1 MRMKLNLTQKYFWIA
16 LLLSLLICLTL
27 NFPNILSL
35 IFPEEY
41 EEGRRNIPVNAV
53 RVFVELFNTF
63 LVSILIFSISFF
75 TVKPFDRHHKLK
87 VSQVLITIA
96 ISLACA
102 FFIAFIFNSFKHEYG
117 HELNYRRHH
126 DDELFIRNFFSSA
139 LTLASVFIMR
149 LIFQKQSYELE
160 NEKLRTES
168 LQSQYESLK
177 NQVSPHFLFNSLTAM
192 KTLIRESPDL
202 AGKYVDHLSQVLRYT
217 LQSNEK
223 KLVTLQEE
231 MDFTDSYLFLIK
243 MRYDTNLVVRIEIE
257 QSKTHLHLPP
267 LTVQTLV
274 ENAIKHN
281 EISKRNPLTIF
292 IETGSKDSLTV
303 RNRIQE
309 KLTSEE
315 GTGIGLSN
323 LSKQYHLLGNRTIQI
338 SQENNEFIVEVPLL
352 KS

>member
-1 MRMKLNLTQKYFWIA
+1 MRMKLNLTQKYFGIA

-27 NFPNILSL
+27 NFPNILSV

-41 EEGRRNIPVNAV
+41 EEGRRYIPVNAG
-53 RVFVELFNTF
+53 RVFAELFTTF
-63 LVSILIFSISFF
+63 LVSILIFAISYF
-75 TVKPFDRHHKLK
+75 TVKPFERHHKLK
-87 VSQVLITIA
+87 LSQVLITII
-96 ISLACA
+96 ISMACA
-102 FFIAFIFNSFKHEYG
+102 FIIVFIFNSFKPEHGREF
-117 HELNYRRHH
+117 NYRRHH
-126 DDELFIRNFFSSA
+126 DDVLFIRNFFSSA
-139 LTLASVFIMR
+139 LTLASIFIMR

-168 LQSQYESLK
+168 IQSQYESLK

-223 KLVTLQEE
+223 KLVTLREE
-231 MDFTDSYLFLIK
+231 MEFTDSYLFLIK
-243 MRYDTNLVVRIEIE
+243 MRYDTNLIIETNID
-257 QSKTHLHLPP
+257 KTRTNLMLPP

-281 EISKRNPLTIF
+281 EISKRNPLTIY
-292 IETGSKDSLTV
+292 IKTGSDDTLIV

-309 KLTSEE
+309 KLTRED

-323 LSKQYHLLGNRTIQI
+323 LSKQYLLLGKRAVQI

-352 KS
+352 KP

>member
-1 MRMKLNLTQKYFWIA
+1 MRMKLNQTQKYFGIA

-27 NFPNILSL
+27 NFPNILSV

-41 EEGRRNIPVNAV
+41 EEGRRYIPVNAG
-53 RVFVELFNTF
+53 RVFAELFTTF
-63 LVSILIFSISFF
+63 LVSILIFAISYF
-75 TVKPFDRHHKLK
+75 TVKPFERHHKLK
-87 VSQVLITIA
+87 LSQVLITII
-96 ISLACA
+96 ISMACA
-102 FFIAFIFNSFKHEYG
+102 FIIVFIFNSFKPEHGREF
-117 HELNYRRHH
+117 NYRRHH
-126 DDELFIRNFFSSA
+126 DDVLFIRNFFSSA
-139 LTLASVFIMR
+139 LTLASIFIMR

-168 LQSQYESLK
+168 IQSQYESLK

-202 AGKYVDHLSQVLRYT
+202 AGKYVDHLSLVLRYT

-223 KLVTLQEE
+223 RLVTLQEE
-231 MDFTDSYLFLIK
+231 MEFTDSYLFLIK
-243 MRYDTNLVVRIEIE
+243 MRYDTNLNIETAID
-257 QSKTHLHLPP
+257 KTRTNLMLPP

-281 EISKRNPLTIF
+281 EISKRNPLTIY
-292 IETGSKDSLTV
+292 IKTGNDDTLIV

-309 KLTSEE
+309 KLTRED

-323 LSKQYHLLGNRTIQI
+323 LSKQYQLLGNRTVQI

>member
-1 MRMKLNLTQKYFWIA
+1 MKLNLAQKYFGIA

-27 NFPNILSL
+27 NFPNILSV

-41 EEGRRNIPVNAV
+41 EEGRRYIPVNAG
-53 RVFVELFNTF
+53 RVFAELFTTF
-63 LVSILIFSISFF
+63 LVSILIFAISYF
-75 TVKPFDRHHKLK
+75 TVKPFERHHKLK
-87 VSQVLITIA
+87 LSQVLITIF
-96 ISLACA
+96 ISMA
-102 FFIAFIFNSFKHEYG
+102 FAFIIVFIFNSFKPDHGREF
-117 HELNYRRHH
+117 NYRRHH
-126 DDELFIRNFFSSA
+126 DDVLFIRNFFSSA
-139 LTLASVFIMR
+139 LTLASIFIVR
-149 LIFQKQSYELE
+149 LIFQKQSFELE

-192 KTLIRESPDL
+192 KTLIRESPDI

-223 KLVTLQEE
+223 KLVTLREE
-231 MDFTDSYLFLIK
+231 MDFTNSYLFLIK
-243 MRYDTNLVVRIEIE
+243 MRYDTNLIIETDIDKTRIN
-257 QSKTHLHLPP
+257 LMLPP

-292 IETGSKDSLTV
+292 IETGSKDILIV

-309 KLTSEE
+309 KLTPEE

-323 LSKQYHLLGNRTIQI
+323 LSKQYQLLGKRAVQI
-338 SQENNEFIVEVPLL
+338 SQNNNEFIVEVPLL
-352 KS
+352 KA

>member
-1 MRMKLNLTQKYFWIA
+1 MRMKLNQTQKYFGIT
-16 LLLSLLICLTL
+16 LGLSLLICLTL

-35 IFPEEY
+35 IFFDDY
-41 EEGRRNIPVNAV
+41 EDGRRNMHFNIIQ
-53 RVFVELFNTF
+53 VFVEIFTTF
-63 LVSILIFSISFF
+63 LVSFLIFTISFF
-75 TVKPFDRHHKLK
+75 TVKPFERHHKLTLGQILTT
-87 VSQVLITIA
+87 VG
-96 ISLACA
+96 ISLLTA
-102 FFIAFIFNSFKHEYG
+102 FIVVFIFNISKHEFGPGNY
-117 HELNYRRHH
+117 YRRHH
-126 DDELFIRNFFSSA
+126 DDELFLKNFFSSA
-139 LTLASVFIMR
+139 LTLASIFIMR

-168 LQSQYESLK
+168 IQSQYESLK

-202 AGKYVDHLSQVLRYT
+202 AGKYVDHLSLVLRYT

-223 KLVTLQEE
+223 RLVTLQEE
-231 MDFTDSYLFLIK
+231 MEFTDSYLFLIK
-243 MRYDTNLVVRIEIE
+243 MRYDTNLNIETAIDE
-257 QSKTHLHLPP
+257 TRTNRMLPP

-281 EISKRNPLTIF
+281 EISKRNPLTIY
-292 IETGSKDSLTV
+292 IKTGNDDTLIV

-309 KLTSEE
+309 KLTRED

-323 LSKQYHLLGNRTIQI
+323 LSKQYQLLGNRTVQI